1 MKKFCEKHGEYESE
15 IVKIM
20 GVTFEQ
26 SCPICA
32 KEAEEKEAQEEA
44 ERKRRSII
52 ANNMLRGVEEEFI
65 GKTLEDFIPETES
78 EHQALNAAKDLS
90 AGFIKKLI
98 MIGDNGVGK
107 TLLADALVQK
117 HDGIRITMFELS
129 CKIRSAF
136 NSGLNEIDILDG
148 LLKRPLIVIDEIGRT
163 KGSDAERN
171 WMSYLVDKAHARG
184 IKLMLISNR
193 KMARSLP
200 KEQRGE
206 AFEFYVDNDVISRL
220 RQNSRIVEVK
230 GRDRRTALAAL

>member
-1 MKKFCEKHGEYESE
+1 MKRFCEKHGEYEAQTF
-15 IVKIM
+15 KIM
-20 GVTFEQ
+20 GTTFEQ
-26 SCPICA
+26 ACPKCA
-32 KEAEEKEAQEEA
+32 KEAAEKEEA
-44 ERKRRSII
+44 EQVELRRRSNILR
-52 ANNMLRGVEEEFI
+52 NMERGVEEEFI
-65 GKTLEDFIPETES
+65 GKTLDDFIPESES

-90 AGFIKKLI
+90 AGFIRKLI
-98 MIGDNGVGK
+98 LLGDNGTGK

-129 CKIRSAF
+129 CRIRSAF
-136 NSGLNEIDILDG
+136 NSGKNELDILDG
-148 LLKRPLIVIDEIGRT
+148 LLKYPLIVIDEIGRT

-220 RQNSRIVEVK
+220 RQNSRIVEVH
-230 GRDRRTALAAL
+230 GRDRRTAMAAL